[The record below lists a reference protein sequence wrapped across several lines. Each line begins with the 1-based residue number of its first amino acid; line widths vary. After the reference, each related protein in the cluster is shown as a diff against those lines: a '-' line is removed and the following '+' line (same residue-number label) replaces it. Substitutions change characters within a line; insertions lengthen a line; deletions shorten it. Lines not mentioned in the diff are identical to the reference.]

1 MTRELAVL
9 VSCLLVLI
17 FWVEMAFPADTTIN
31 YKGMPAPSAI
41 SPSVS
46 AYGNDMCRVGVSAAY
61 SGGIFSTSG
70 GTAIVD
76 SNCEA
81 IKLSRQLDSIGLKV
95 AAVAILCADIR
106 VWNAMEMSGSYCPF
120 GSSIGQ
126 AARHAW
132 FERYPERF
140 YDLYGKDF
148 VLPTITYPLSDN

>member
-1 MTRELAVL
+1 MRVQALILSV
-9 VSCLLVLI
+9 LLVIL
-17 FWVEMAFPADTTIN
+17 FWIYHAHAADTTIN

-41 SPSVS
+41 APSVS
-46 AYGNDMCRVGVSAAY
+46 AFGNDMCRVGVSAAY

-76 SNCEA
+76 TNCEA

-95 AAVAILCADIR
+95 AAVSILCADIR